1 MVKSRSG
8 YINPENRNADLSR
21 LNGTDMAA
29 VYIGKLCKLKLGKSF
44 SLAVI
49 NHIETEFFV

>member
-1 MVKSRSG
+1 MVESRSG

-29 VYIGKLCKLKLGKSF
+29 VHIGKLCKLKLGKPFSF
-44 SLAVI
+44 AVI
-49 NHIETEFFV
+49 HHIETEFFV